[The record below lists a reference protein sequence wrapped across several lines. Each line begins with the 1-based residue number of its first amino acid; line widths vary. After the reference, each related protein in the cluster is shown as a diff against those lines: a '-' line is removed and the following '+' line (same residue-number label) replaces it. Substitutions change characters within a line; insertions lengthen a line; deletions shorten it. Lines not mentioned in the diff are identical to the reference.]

1 MLDSQTLPNLSRLS
15 LDQKREL
22 LELLEAKERLRAENK
37 IREYYP
43 ASGPLRRELYPRH
56 MEFFSSGATHRE
68 RCFMAGNRV
77 GKTEGAGGYETVLH
91 LTGDYPDW
99 WEGKR
104 FTKPIVGWAAGDTN
118 ETTRDIIQRK
128 LVGPHGYEGTGLI
141 PKSKII
147 KTTPRSGI
155 PGAILDI
162 YIEHVSGGTSVL
174 TLKSYE
180 QGRKKFQ
187 GTEIDLVWLDEEP
200 PEDVYSE
207 CVTRT
212 MTTGG
217 IVYLTFTPLE
227 GLSNV
232 VKSFLPKEYQLSA

>member
-1 MLDSQTLPNLSRLS
+1 M
-15 LDQKREL
+15 
-22 LELLEAKERLRAENK
+22 
-37 IREYYP
+37 
-43 ASGPLRRELYPRH
+43 
-56 MEFFSSGATHRE
+56 
-68 RCFMAGNRV
+68 
-77 GKTEGAGGYETVLH
+77 
-91 LTGDYPDW
+91 
-99 WEGKR
+99 
-104 FTKPIVGWAAGDTN
+104 
-118 ETTRDIIQRK
+118 
-128 LVGPHGYEGTGLI
+128 
-141 PKSKII
+141 
-147 KTTPRSGI
+147 
-155 PGAILDI
+155 
-162 YIEHVSGGTSVL
+162 L

-232 VKSFLPKEYQLSA
+232 VMSFLPKEYQLSA

>member
-1 MLDSQTLPNLSRLS
+1 MLDSLDLSRLS
-15 LDQKREL
+15 KAEKAEL
-22 LELLEAKERLRAENK
+22 VTLLEAKDRLRRENRIK
-37 IREYYP
+37 TYYP
-43 ASGPLRRELYPRH
+43 DEGPLRRDLYERH
-56 MEFFSSGATHRE
+56 MEFFRAGEMYRE

-104 FTKPIVGWAAGDTN
+104 FDRPVKAWAAGDTN
-118 ETTRDIIQRK
+118 ETTRDILQYK
-128 LVGPHGYEGTGLI
+128 LLGPPGYEGEGLI
-141 PKSKII
+141 PKAKIV
-147 KTTPRSGI
+147 KTTPRSGV
-155 PGAILDI
+155 PGAVLDI
-162 YIEHVSGGTSVL
+162 YVDHASGGTSVV

-187 GTEIDLVWLDEEP
+187 GTEIDVVWLDEEP
-200 PEDVYSE
+200 PLDVYSE

-217 IVYLTFTPLE
+217 IVYITFTPLE
-227 GLSNV
+227 GLSEV
-232 VKSFLPKEYQLSA
+232 VMSFLPREYQFSA

>member
-1 MLDSQTLPNLSRLS
+1 MLDSLDLSKLSQTE
-15 LDQKREL
+15 KAEL
-22 LELLEAKERLRAENK
+22 IVLLEAKDKIRRENK
-37 IREYYP
+37 IREYFP
-43 ASGPLRRELYPRH
+43 DDGPLRRELYERH
-56 MEFFSSGATHRE
+56 LEFFRVGATHRE

-77 GKTEGAGGYETVLH
+77 GKTESAGGYETALH
-91 LTGDYPDW
+91 LTQDYPDW

-104 FTKPIVGWAAGDTN
+104 FNRPTKCWAAGDTN
-118 ETTRDIIQRK
+118 ETTRDILQYK
-128 LVGPHGYEGTGLI
+128 LLGPPGYHGEGLI
-141 PKSKII
+141 PKDRII

-162 YIEHVSGGTSVL
+162 YVENEWGDPSVV

-187 GTEIDLVWLDEEP
+187 GTEIDVIWLDEEP
-200 PEDVYSE
+200 PLDVYSE

-217 IVYLTFTPLE
+217 LVYVTFTPLE
-227 GLSNV
+227 GLSEV
-232 VKSFLPKEYQLSA
+232 VMSFLPKEYQFSA